1 MRKTLVVAL
10 AAAGLAFGA
19 QAAKVGKA
27 AYPDSEIRES
37 TDRAKVAEVERH
49 AAELGAPIGCAMS
62 GSGTS
67 AAAGDTAAKPMHKKG
82 ARHHGAKKSGKKAS
96 KGQTGDQAGNA
107 PQGS

>member
-1 MRKTLVVAL
+1 MHRTLVDAL
-10 AAAGLAFGA
+10 TAAGFAFGA
-19 QAAKVGKA
+19 QAAKV

-49 AAELGAPIGCAMS
+49 AAALGAPVGGAMS

-67 AAAGDTAAKPMHKKG
+67 AAGDGGAMDKPMHRKG
-82 ARHHGAKKSGKKAS
+82 AKHHAAKKTGKKAS

-107 PQGS
+107 PKGS